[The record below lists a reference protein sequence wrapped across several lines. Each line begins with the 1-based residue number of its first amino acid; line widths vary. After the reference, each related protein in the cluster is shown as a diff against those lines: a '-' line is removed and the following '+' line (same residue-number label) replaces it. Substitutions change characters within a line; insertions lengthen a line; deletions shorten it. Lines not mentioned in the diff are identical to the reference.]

1 MDYILIPLLM
11 IAGWLVGS
19 LVNYLSDVLPR
30 TRRLTAAVCPSC
42 EKPLSLLDYILL
54 RPCPACGARASIRRR
69 VVQNLWALGLV
80 ALWFRP
86 PAGLGFWLTI
96 PVFAYLSAV
105 FVMDVEHRVVMHPVS
120 LFGAVAGALLGIFVL
135 NGPISTLIGGAAGFG
150 IMFGLYLLGFVF
162 SKIMS
167 RIRGEEVD
175 EVALGF
181 GDVNL
186 AGVLGLMLGWPRIGV
201 VLLFA
206 ILLGG
211 AVSLFLVIGMAL
223 TKKYRPLTAIPYAPF
238 LVIVAA
244 VIFYMARAMA

>member
-1 MDYILIPLLM
+1 
-11 IAGWLVGS
+11 
-19 LVNYLSDVLPR
+19 
-30 TRRLTAAVCPSC
+30 
-42 EKPLSLLDYILL
+42 
-54 RPCPACGARASIRRR
+54 
-69 VVQNLWALGLV
+69 
-80 ALWFRP
+80 
-86 PAGLGFWLTI
+86 
-96 PVFAYLSAV
+96 
-105 FVMDVEHRVVMHPVS
+105 VMDVEHRVVMHPVS